1 MHRKLFPQVLFAA
14 SALLFAAC
22 SALQFTSGNPGLGLI
37 FALIAAAGVTMFAL
51 IRSGRITW

>member
-1 MHRKLFPQVLFAA
+1 MVPQVLFAA

-22 SALQFTSGNPGLGLI
+22 SALQFTAGNPGLGLV
-37 FALIAAAGVTMFAL
+37 FALIAAAGVGMVAL

>member
-1 MHRKLFPQVLFAA
+1 MRKKMVPQVLFAA

-22 SALQFTSGNPGLGLI
+22 SALQFTAGNPGLGLV
-37 FALIAAAGVTMFAL
+37 FALIAAAGVGMVAL